1 MVYMTAIIGA
11 CFFLGILYIFE
22 VIIPRVEA
30 ENKIQLLKEL
40 QNTIQILKVSELS
53 PKEKRECLQKLSGLI
68 GKNSATNLKRKHRHK
83 QISTPKKGKSA

>member
-1 MVYMTAIIGA
+1 MTAIIGA

-22 VIIPRVEA
+22 VIAPRVEA

-40 QNTIQILKVSELS
+40 QNTIQILKVS
-53 PKEKRECLQKLSGLI
+53 GLI

-83 QISTPKKGKSA
+83 QVSTHKKGKSA

>member
-22 VIIPRVEA
+22 VIAPRVEA

-53 PKEKRECLQKLSGLI
+53 LKEKESAY
-68 GKNSATNLKRKHRHK
+68 KNY
-83 QISTPKKGKSA
+83 QD

>member
-1 MVYMTAIIGA
+1 MTAIIGA

-53 PKEKRECLQKLSGLI
+53 PKEKRVPTKI
-68 GKNSATNLKRKHRHK
+68 IRIDR
-83 QISTPKKGKSA
+83 

>member
-1 MVYMTAIIGA
+1 MTAIIGA

-22 VIIPRVEA
+22 VIAPRVEA

-53 PKEKRECLQKLSGLI
+53 LKEKESAY
-68 GKNSATNLKRKHRHK
+68 KNY
-83 QISTPKKGKSA
+83 QD